1 MTEQKLFDISDDKL
15 DAVLKIVYES
25 PINITE
31 NMILERL
38 RDRYRWPKSYNSGY
52 PSLERIVKDDGLKE
66 QDFFASD
73 NHIQSHKVIKY
84 YNEGYTFVLSG
95 VQYLFNDIANITD
108 RLSNRFGVEINSNIY
123 ISKGTKIVSY
133 PYHDHNYA
141 VIIKNIEGKSKWAID
156 GQDYLLEDQN
166 VFFIDKFK
174 KHCVKE
180 IYDKKISITFNLC

>member
-73 NHIQSHKVIKY
+73 NHIQSHTLVYPLIHS
-84 YNEGYTFVLSG
+84 YTL
-95 VQYLFNDIANITD
+95 
-108 RLSNRFGVEINSNIY
+108 IY
-123 ISKGTKIVSY
+123 THI
-133 PYHDHNYA
+133 H
-141 VIIKNIEGKSKWAID
+141 
-156 GQDYLLEDQN
+156 
-166 VFFIDKFK
+166 
-174 KHCVKE
+174 
-180 IYDKKISITFNLC
+180 